1 MQERAQSEP
10 GGNSD
15 FWTLCHPKS
24 DRYLRSMPGMMTCP
38 QRAASHLNSLYLVQ
52 LTNLSTLEVQ
62 TPQQPPLQVKLF
74 VAEESVRK
82 KEKGGRYPQSAV
94 GCSGGPDDSRKQK
107 MSGSSAKWYLM
118 YLQER
123 KSLDDEKLSLDRN
136 RSILENLLSLRGEKP
151 RIPRPW

>member
-1 MQERAQSEP
+1 
-10 GGNSD
+10 
-15 FWTLCHPKS
+15 
-24 DRYLRSMPGMMTCP
+24 MMTCP